1 MVSTEV
7 RLRLGPFVVE
17 IGRWVHGTVILMTVL
32 VVYADNGPVSFGEAA
47 GVVAAPMIATF
58 LTHLFASVM
67 AAESGKHGGLNRH
80 ELAVLVRSEA
90 QFLMLALAPL
100 VVLLAGALG
109 AFTPSTAVVL
119 ILWGGVALLL
129 FVGGFAGRR
138 AGLGWWGTT
147 ASAAASGT
155 IGLLVLVAQVLLK

>member
-1 MVSTEV
+1 MESAEV
-7 RLRLGPFVVE
+7 RLRVGPFVVE
-17 IGRWVHGTVILMTVL
+17 IGRWVYGTVILMTVL
-32 VVYADNGPVSFGEAA
+32 VVYADDGPVSFGEAA

-58 LTHLFASVM
+58 LAHLFSSVM
-67 AAESGKHGGLNRH
+67 AAESSKHGGLNRR
-80 ELAVLVRSEA
+80 ELADLVRSET
-90 QFLMLALAPL
+90 QFLMLVLPPL

-109 AFTPSTAVVL
+109 AFTPSVAVSL

-138 AGLGWWGTT
+138 VGLGWWGVA

-155 IGLLVLVAQVLLK
+155 IGLLVLVAQLLLK